1 MIRFFRQNVTR
12 KIAFVM
18 GASCLAVTL
27 LGLIWMIELFR
38 TDVLEYTRQSL
49 ENVVR
54 VMETGFSSIDQE
66 TQTHPI
72 PRILS
77 EMSSHEG
84 IDAIQVFDRNGK
96 IIWSQQVDEPGRNI
110 SPELLAEFR
119 SGHGMYHESDSPLKL
134 ASLRQLRAQSNCVS
148 CHSEHASM
156 PGSLLG
162 GIYIEASYSRLNEKM
177 INYGIWQIISSLLL
191 VIFVTVMIILIV
203 RGFIGH
209 PLTQLNRAIE
219 IAKTGNYMVRVQI
232 DSDDEIGKLGKQ
244 FNEMLVNLNEFQAS
258 KLNIDV
264 ELTLAQKELQ
274 FQAELQKKNRIIE
287 ETNRKLT
294 HRLDELALLFDL
306 NQALTSTLDLDQVL
320 NLVSEMIG
328 QTLGFEEFTIALL
341 DERRERLEI
350 RLAFGLPTESSAAGT
365 IIEPRQGR
373 FTEAVRTGRAV
384 LIDDLSTVTRE
395 GNDATLL
402 SATGS
407 FLGLPIR
414 YKDRILGLLA
424 FGRPEKDA
432 FSPDDT
438 KLLTSVTQQAA
449 MAILNAQLYQ
459 EKLDLSITDEL
470 TKLANRRHLQTRL
483 ELEWNRAHRFGSP
496 LSLLMIDIDEFKRYN
511 DVNGH
516 LLGDQ
521 VLEGVAQVLKA
532 NTRKVDTVA
541 RFGGEE
547 FVVILPEQNKETSSG
562 VAEKLRKAV
571 ARTRFTRM
579 QSQATGHISVS
590 IGVATYPDDGEDPK
604 LVLDRS
610 DLALYVAKCNGR
622 NRVVTYQQDMEDMD
636 SERRKSMTERMQR
649 RRHRPSERA

>member
-1 MIRFFRQNVTR
+1 MMRFFRQNVAR
-12 KIAFVM
+12 KIAFVV
-18 GASCLAVTL
+18 GTSCAVVTL

-38 TDVLEYTRQSL
+38 TDIIEYSRQSL
-49 ENVVR
+49 ENVVHI
-54 VMETGFSSIDQE
+54 MEVGFSSIDQE
-66 TQTHPI
+66 TRTHPI
-72 PRILS
+72 QRILN
-77 EMSSHEG
+77 EMFTQEG
-84 IDAIQVFDRNGK
+84 IEAIRVFDANGK
-96 IIWSQQVDEPGRNI
+96 IVWSQQIDEPGQYI
-110 SPELLAEFR
+110 SPELLGEFR
-119 SGHGMYHESDSPLKL
+119 SGRGTFHKSGSQFKL
-134 ASLRQLRAQSNCVS
+134 VSLRQVRARSNCMS
-148 CHSEHASM
+148 CHVEQGAT

-162 GIYIEASYSRLNEKM
+162 GIYVEASYVNLNEKV
-177 INYGIWQIISSLLL
+177 ISYWRWQIISALLL
-191 VIFVTVMIILIV
+191 VGFVTVMIILIV
-203 RGFIGH
+203 RSFVGH
-209 PLTQLNRAIE
+209 PLAQLSRAME
-219 IAKTGNYMVRVQI
+219 IAGKGNYQVRVQI
-232 DSDDEIGKLGKQ
+232 DSEDELGNLGKA
-244 FNEMLVNLNEFQAS
+244 FNDLLVHFDEFQAS
-258 KLNIDV
+258 KHDSDV

-274 FQAELQKKNRIIE
+274 FQAELQDKNRIIE

-294 HRLDELALLFDL
+294 SRLDELALLFDL
-306 NQALTSTLDLDQVL
+306 NQALTSTLELDQVL
-320 NLVSEMIG
+320 NLFSEMIG
-328 QTLGFEEFTIALL
+328 QTLGFEEFTIALV

-350 RLAFGLPTESSAAGT
+350 RLDFGLQSEPSTVGT
-365 IIEPRQGR
+365 TIDPRQGR
-373 FTEAVRTGRAV
+373 FCEAVRTGRPL
-384 LIDDLSTVTRE
+384 LITDLSTVPRE
-395 GNDATLL
+395 GNDLL
-402 SATGS
+402 LLPETGS

-414 YKDRILGLLA
+414 YKDRSMGLLA
-424 FGRPEKDA
+424 FGRPEKDS
-432 FSPDDT
+432 FSPDDI

-496 LSLLMIDIDEFKRYN
+496 LSFLMIDIDEFKRYN

-547 FVVILPEQNKETSSG
+547 FVVILPEQNKESSSG

-579 QSQATGHISVS
+579 QSQPTGHISIS

-610 DLALYVAKCNGR
+610 DLALYVAKRSGR
-622 NRVVTYQQDMEDMD
+622 NRVVTYQQYMEDID
-636 SERRKSMTERMQR
+636 KERRKAMAERALK
-649 RRHRPSERA
+649 RRHRAFDQI